1 MTTEDT
7 APTDTSE
14 TPAAAPEAH
23 APADETPAPATEGP
37 AEPTETPTPPGDH
50 AAAHAAEMLPES
62 APAVAVQ
69 PAPTPAPHPEPEPEP
84 LAESATTLK
93 KSRKSKAAPAETAGA
108 DAAAILLGSSPAAE
122 AAEADAED
130 EAGDDEEVDEAGAA
144 ETPAGDA
151 GAEAVPAGE
160 PVPENKKR
168 WFAVKIQ
175 SGREES
181 IKAAIER
188 KVKIE
193 GLEEFFGQIM
203 IPVEEIIVKK
213 KVKVKN
219 KKTGETTTQEKNVT
233 KYNKK
238 FPGYLFAEVEFN
250 NDILYVFRETSGVGD
265 FVGVNTK
272 KTAGAIERSAPAPM
286 TEAEVQS
293 MLTGAPDPN
302 KKKGGKGG
310 KVVVKLDVEKGD
322 KVRIRGGA
330 FVGSEGEVK
339 AISEPKDPTESPKVT
354 VVVTF
359 WGRPVD
365 VEVDYW
371 EVDKI

>member
-1 MTTEDT
+1 MISDETTIPEQT
-7 APTDTSE
+7 TPVTE
-14 TPAAAPEAH
+14 PAAPLPPPPEAEPEAAPPPIEAH
-23 APADETPAPATEGP
+23 AEAAPPTEETQTEPAP
-37 AEPTETPTPPGDH
+37 PTDHTP
-50 AAAHAAEMLPES
+50 
-62 APAVAVQ
+62 
-69 PAPTPAPHPEPEPEP
+69 
-84 LAESATTLK
+84 
-93 KSRKSKAAPAETAGA
+93 AAPAEMVAPVTPDEAPPEKEKAPKKPKKPKAAAVEVAGS
-108 DAAAILLGSSPAAE
+108 DAAAILLGSTSEAPTPESEDVATEESETAEPNAE
-122 AAEADAED
+122 AATE
-130 EAGDDEEVDEAGAA
+130 
-144 ETPAGDA
+144 PAT
-151 GAEAVPAGE
+151 E

-168 WFAVKIQ
+168 WYAVKIQ

-193 GLEEFFGQIM
+193 GLEPFFGQIV
-203 IPVEEIIVKK
+203 IPVEELIVKK

-238 FPGYLFAEVEFN
+238 FPGYLFTEVEFN

-272 KTAGAIERSAPAPM
+272 KTAGAVERSAPAPM
-286 TEAEVQS
+286 TDDEVKS
-293 MLTGAPDPN
+293 MLTGAPDPT
-302 KKKGGKGG
+302 KKRGGPKG

-322 KVRIRGGA
+322 KVRIRNGA

-339 AISEPKDPTESPKVT
+339 SITEPKDPTENPKVT